1 MTPLRLT
8 LYLVTPCVIL
18 LGVTMVAPMLVM
30 LVFSVGDRAPDGGY
44 AAALTLGQYAAILT
58 RLGPIGSSIQLGLV
72 CTLLCMLFGTAGAY
86 AVYSVS
92 DPKWK
97 VLLLLIIMLP
107 FFTSFV
113 ARAYAWYFL
122 LGGKGIPSLLQQLG
136 LGSLRL
142 LNTQFAVLLGVVYAY
157 LPIAILSVVVAME
170 RIPRSLLEASSDLGR
185 GEVSTFFHIV
195 LPLAMPGVV
204 SGASIVFIFAAGEY
218 LIPAMLGGG
227 RIYLAGNSIADLMLQ
242 SRNWPLGA
250 ALAIVLVAVI
260 LGAVFGT
267 RWMEQKFIVWNR
279 RDTD

>member
-1 MTPLRLT
+1 MTPLKLA
-8 LYLVTPCVIL
+8 LYLVTPCIIL

-30 LVFSVGDRAPDGGY
+30 FIFSVGERAPDGGY
-44 AAALTLGQYAAILT
+44 QAALTLSQYAAILT
-58 RLGPIGSSIQLGLV
+58 RLGPIGSSIQLGLI
-72 CTLLCMLFGTAGAY
+72 CTALCMLFGTAGAY
-86 AVYSVS
+86 AVYSVR

-122 LGGKGIPSLLQQLG
+122 LGGKGIPSLLQHLG
-136 LGSLRL
+136 IGSLRL

-185 GEVSTFFHIV
+185 GEISTFFNVV
-195 LPLAMPGVV
+195 LPLSMPGVI
-204 SGASIVFIFAAGEY
+204 SGASIVFIFSAGEY

-250 ALAIVLVAVI
+250 ALAIVLVAII
-260 LGAVFGT
+260 LGAVFGA
-267 RWMEQKFIVWNR
+267 RWMEQRYIVLNR
-279 RDTD
+279 READ